1 MLYFVNCNIKT
12 LLVIIIKMLKC
23 QTSEKPLN
31 KLVLFTKSINNM
43 VSNEYNYI
51 SIEEKWQKKWFE
63 DKIYLAKKQNKKKFF
78 IHFAYPG
85 VSGYLHVGHMR
96 GFTYCDII
104 ARYKR
109 MQKYDVIFPAG
120 FHATGIPSI
129 GFAKKVERRDKQTI
143 KSLEEYG
150 VDERY
155 IKKLVDP
162 NEVVNYF
169 ANVYVED
176 YWKKFGF
183 LIDYSRIMSTI
194 SEGYKKFITWQFL
207 KLKEKNLLI
216 KKPHFAPF
224 CPNCGPVAVDKSET
238 DISKGGNA
246 EILEFTVIKFIL
258 SDGVILPAATLRPET
273 IFGVTNMWINPSVEY
288 IKAKI
293 DNEIWILSKQA
304 FSKLKHQINNVEKTD
319 EIISGKDLIGKTCK
333 IPLINRE
340 IPLLSGPFADPN
352 VATGIV
358 MSVPAHA
365 PYDWIALK
373 ESGEKIEPITIIDVK
388 GYDSNP
394 AKQECEKLSITS
406 QNETEKLDLATE
418 EVYKNEFHKGYL
430 NEKCGE
436 YAGIKIS
443 DIKDEVKNKL
453 IDNNHAKIMREFSD
467 EVICRCQTPVL
478 IKQIPD
484 QWFIKYSDINLTEQT
499 KKHSATMNIY
509 PQDYKYELPKVL
521 DWFDDR
527 ACIRQGSWLG
537 TEFPFKK
544 GWIIEPISDSTL
556 YPLYY
561 IVSKYV
567 NEEKIK
573 SSEMSEQFF
582 DYIFL
587 DKGKPQNQI
596 WDEIKKDFNYWYP
609 VDINLGGKEHKT
621 VHFPVFIMNHVAIIP
636 KDKKPRGIFV
646 HWWVTQK
653 GKEKISKSKG
663 GAEHIN
669 EAATK
674 YGVDAMRLYYA
685 HVGSPFVD
693 IEWDKEAVIK
703 YKNRLAN
710 IFKQIKSFKNYK
722 NKKNENLDK
731 WLTSSLQRIIKK
743 TFNAFENFDLRV
755 ATNEIFFEMQKI
767 ISWYIKRRGSN
778 KEILD
783 NFVKN
788 WLLLMAPITPHL
800 SEELWRDYNKSGFI
814 SNELY
819 PQFNENKISEKDEI
833 GEYLLQE
840 VTEDISEILKITRI
854 KPKKIFIYTSPYWK
868 KEIFRIAISLTSEN
882 KPEMNIFMKK
892 IMSNSSFKSNAKQVS
907 QFAGKIFGEV
917 KKFSVSD
924 KKRYIVNID
933 EKNYLETAEEYLKE
947 LFSCEIKIIC
957 VDDKD
962 IYDPEGKSRFAIP
975 LRPAIF
981 IE

>member
-1 MLYFVNCNIKT
+1 MASDN
-12 LLVIIIKMLKC
+12 
-23 QTSEKPLN
+23 
-31 KLVLFTKSINNM
+31 
-43 VSNEYNYI
+43 YNYI
-51 SIEEKWQKKWFE
+51 KIEEKWQKKWLDE
-63 DKIYLAKKQNKKKFF
+63 KIYLANKQNNKKFF

-120 FHATGIPSI
+120 FHASGIPSI
-129 GFAKKVERRDKQTI
+129 GFAKKVERKDAQTI
-143 KSLEEYG
+143 KSLKEYG
-150 VDERY
+150 LNQKS
-155 IKKLVDP
+155 IQKLTDP

-169 ANVYVED
+169 AKVYVED

-238 DISKGGNA
+238 DISKGGSA
-246 EILEFTVIKFIL
+246 EIMEFTVIKFIMP
-258 SDGVILPAATLRPET
+258 DKTILPAATLRPET
-273 IFGVTNMWINPSVEY
+273 IFGVTNMWINPDVEY
-288 IKAKI
+288 IKAKVG
-293 DNEIWILSKQA
+293 NEKWILSKQA
-304 FSKLKHQINNVEKTD
+304 YEKLKHQIENIEKTN
-319 EIISGKDLIGKTCK
+319 EKIKGKELIGKTCK
-333 IPLINRE
+333 IPLIKRE

-365 PYDWIALK
+365 PYDWIALV

-388 GYDSNP
+388 GYSTNP
-394 AKQECEKLSITS
+394 AKQECEKLGIKS

-430 NEKCGE
+430 NEKCAN
-436 YAGIKIS
+436 YSGIKIS
-443 DIKDEVKNKL
+443 DIKDEVKNEL
-453 IDNNHAKIMREFSD
+453 INNNHAALMREFSE

-484 QWFIKYSDINLTEQT
+484 QWFIKYSDTDLTDES
-499 KKHSATMNIY
+499 KKHSEVMNIY
-509 PQDYKYELPKVL
+509 PQDYKNELPGVL

-544 GWIIEPISDSTL
+544 DWIIEPISDSTL
-556 YPLYY
+556 YPAYY
-561 IVSKYV
+561 VISKYV

-573 SSEMSEQFF
+573 PSDMTEQFF
-582 DYIFL
+582 DYVFL
-587 DKGKPQNQI
+587 GKGKSEKPI
-596 WDEIKKDFNYWYP
+596 WAEIKKDFDYWYP

-621 VHFPVFIMNHVAIIP
+621 VHFPVFIMNHVAVMP
-636 KDKKPRGIFV
+636 KNKRPNGIFV

-663 GAEHIN
+663 GAEHIS

-693 IEWDKEAVIK
+693 IEWDAEAVTK

-710 IFKQIKSFKNYK
+710 IFKQIQGFKALK
-722 NKKNENLDK
+722 NQKNENLDK
-731 WLTSSLQRIIKK
+731 WLKSSLERTIKK
-743 TFNAFENFDLRV
+743 TFDAFENFDLRI
-755 ATNEIFFEMQKI
+755 ATNEIFFEMQKT
-767 ISWYIKRRGSN
+767 ISWYIKRGGTN
-778 KEILD
+778 KEIID
-783 NFVKN
+783 IFTKT
-788 WLLLMAPITPHL
+788 WLVLMTPVTPHMA
-800 SEELWRDYNKSGFI
+800 EELWSSYAKSGFI
-814 SNELY
+814 SNEGY
-819 PQFNENKISEKDEI
+819 PKFDETKISEKDEI
-833 GEYLLQE
+833 GEYLLQG
-840 VTEDISEILKITRI
+840 VSDDISQILKVTNIS
-854 KPKKIFIYTSPYWK
+854 PKTIYVYTTPSWK
-868 KEIFRIAISLTSEN
+868 QEVFRKAIALASEN
-882 KPEMNIFMKK
+882 KLEMNVFMKE
-892 IMSNSSFKSNAKQVS
+892 IMSNPSMKSNAKQVS
-907 QFAGKIFGEV
+907 QFAGKIIGEI
-917 KKFSVSD
+917 KKLSDSD
-924 KKRYIVNID
+924 KKRYLVKLN
-933 EKNYLETAEEYLKE
+933 EKEYLKSAEEYLIK
-947 LFSCEIKIIC
+947 LFSCKIKVFC
-957 VDDKD
+957 ADDKD
-962 IYDPEGKSRFAIP
+962 IYDPQGKIRFAAP